1 MKLTVLFY
9 LLLAVTTW
17 GQDFTIS
24 AITALETEVYETS
37 GLLFMEDRVITHND
51 SGGQPWLYEIDT
63 TDGSVSRT
71 VVIANASNIDW
82 EELAMDE
89 LYMYI
94 CDFGNNSGTRTD
106 LCVYKISIDDY
117 LTTPNDTVYCDTV
130 RFSYADQD
138 DFTPATYTTNFD
150 AEAMVAIG
158 DSLYIFTKNWG
169 NYKTHIYALSK
180 VPGDYSINKIDELV
194 VDCLIT
200 GADYDIDKNE
210 LMFTGY
216 TLVDPILILVHDFE
230 STHFSEGTLVRYTAG
245 LEGSIQIEGIS
256 SIGNHQ
262 FLVSSEK
269 KGSDPS
275 MLHEV
280 TISNFVSNESNE
292 PDIVPASSTIFSTI
306 INAELKIAGAGDY
319 NVKIYSTS
327 GQLVHTSNGN
337 SVDFSNLENGIY
349 IIHILDN
356 QKNVLHSERILKV
369 QQ

>member
-1 MKLTVLFY
+1 MKLTVLFH
-9 LLLAVTTW
+9 LLIAVTTW
-17 GQDFTIS
+17 GQDLTIS
-24 AITALETEVYETS
+24 AITALDSDIYETS
-37 GLLFMEDRVITHND
+37 GLLFIEDRVITHND

-71 VVIANASNIDW
+71 VVVANASNIDW
-82 EELAMDE
+82 EELAMDD

-117 LTTPNDTVYCDTV
+117 LTTPNDTVHCDTIC
-130 RFSYADQD
+130 FSYADQD

-150 AEAMVAIG
+150 AEAMVSIG

-169 NYKTHIYALSK
+169 NYKTHIYPLSK
-180 VPGDYSINKIDELV
+180 VPGAYSIERSDELV
-194 VDCLIT
+194 VECLVT
-200 GADYDIDKNE
+200 GADYDADKNE

-216 TLVDPILILVHDFE
+216 TLINPILILVHDFE
-230 STHFSEGTLVRYTAG
+230 SNHFSEGTLVRYTAG

-280 TISNFVSNESNE
+280 TISNFLNLEEIPTSKTS
-292 PDIVPASSTIFSTI
+292 VPAMIVTQEILLDEFNTGDQVLIMDLNGRLCIRSLSPEISTDALQPGFYILFLVD
-306 INAELKIAGAGDY
+306 E
-319 NVKIYSTS
+319 S
-327 GQLVHTSNGN
+327 GHLIRQ
-337 SVDFSNLENGIY
+337 
-349 IIHILDN
+349 
-356 QKNVLHSERILKV
+356 QKLIKPN
-369 QQ
+369 